1 MKPTKITNRDLRQ
14 NQYDIQT
21 LEYNFGEL
29 NSRLILNTQVLTA
42 DFCAEFILNDEYAS
56 SVEDTYYF
64 TDCLVLSKQKHITEE
79 ELMAALQKFNDAK
92 KE

>member
-1 MKPTKITNRDLRQ
+1 MEPTKITDRDLLD
-14 NQYDIQT
+14 NKYDIQT

-64 TDCLVLSKQKHITEE
+64 TIANVLSKQKHIT
-79 ELMAALQKFNDAK
+79 N
-92 KE
+92 